1 MYLMTGK
8 WSPTSQAEDFRTA
21 ALARTSYL
29 LCSKTRQGTNPL
41 GVKWHMCG
49 GTQRVE
55 GRQAGWA
62 WNRMDVQYFLVSHQ
76 IISSLPRPLL

>member
-8 WSPTSQAEDFRTA
+8 WSPTSQAEDFKTT
-21 ALARTSYL
+21 ALARTSYP

-41 GVKWHMCG
+41 GVIRHMCG
-49 GTQRVE
+49 GTRRVE

-62 WNRMDVQYFLVSHQ
+62 WNRTDVQYFLVSHE
-76 IISSLPRPLL
+76 IISSLPGPPL